1 MKYRLL
7 DEETLGQMI
16 DFLDNIQ
23 IEAAKGK
30 YKDDIDKINMCSYLI
45 SEIINA
51 NEAMEIDDI
60 DDDSEELE
68 NLKKGD
74 GLYVDMPDIQDM
86 DEKDW
91 NKMVEQLDA
100 FFAGWEKA
108 TQNKKKRDDA
118 KRKRNMNRK
127 RQKEQLIEDDS
138 EEEYIP
144 TIHDKFEQYYLE
156 REMKRAIKESKT
168 IDEMLYNLGLELPP
182 EELN

>member
-16 DFLDNIQ
+16 EFLDNIQ

-51 NEAMEIDDI
+51 NEATEIEDDEDI
-60 DDDSEELE
+60 EDIKEGS
-68 NLKKGD
+68 

-86 DEKDW
+86 DKKDW
-91 NKMVEQLDA
+91 NKMIEQLDA
-100 FFAGWEKA
+100 FFAGWEKS
-108 TQNKKKRDDA
+108 TNKKKKKDNKKD
-118 KRKRNMNRK
+118 KGKK
-127 RQKEQLIEDDS
+127 STPVIDTESD

-144 TIHDKFEQYYLE
+144 TKHDKFEQYYLE
-156 REMKRAIKESKT
+156 RQLKKQIKEMKSL
-168 IDEMLYNLGLELPP
+168 DEILYNVGLVLPP